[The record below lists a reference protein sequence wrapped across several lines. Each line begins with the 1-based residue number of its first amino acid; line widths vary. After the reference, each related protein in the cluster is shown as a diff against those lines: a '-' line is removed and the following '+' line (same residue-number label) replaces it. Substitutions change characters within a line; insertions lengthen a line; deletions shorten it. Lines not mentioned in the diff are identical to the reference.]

1 MSSSFDLHAFVLPGK
16 TVRSF
21 SEIVAFVTNEAAAHT
36 SLRSNGGFTQNYD
49 YEIRVR
55 EDSVKGNVITDFK

>member
-1 MSSSFDLHAFVLPGK
+1 MSSSFDLHAFVLPRK
-16 TVRSF
+16 IVRFF
-21 SEIVAFVTNEAAAHT
+21 SEIVAFDTNEAAAHS

-49 YEIRVR
+49 YEIQVR

>member
-1 MSSSFDLHAFVLPGK
+1 MSWSFDLHAFVLPREI
-16 TVRSF
+16 VRSF
-21 SEIVAFVTNEAAAHT
+21 SEIVAFVTNEAAAHP